1 MKIKSAEDIKRE
13 YADLKS
19 EIKIAKK
26 MYKDAYHE
34 DMKETVDI
42 VKIFKTDLEND
53 TPITASD
60 LTLRLL
66 VLTKMIMKMKN
77 EQHMQNKLSVSLME
91 KSLESVIAVNSIIS
105 LLGDFAKDRGLKSV
119 ERKVKEIQK
128 FHNEII
134 LKAKQKAEA
143 RTKADLSY
151 IR

>member
-1 MKIKSAEDIKRE
+1 
-13 YADLKS
+13 
-19 EIKIAKK
+19 
-26 MYKDAYHE
+26 
-34 DMKETVDI
+34 
-42 VKIFKTDLEND
+42 
-53 TPITASD
+53 
-60 LTLRLL
+60 
-66 VLTKMIMKMKN
+66 MKN
-77 EQHMQNKLSVSLME
+77 EQHMKNKLSVSLME